1 MTLFRTLLHL
11 DAWGASSI
19 EFRIPQG
26 SMPHRSGIV
35 PLRSTTF
42 RTSFRTS
49 FRKPHIVPRSFHYV
63 PLRSANSWHPA
74 PSGNRFWPPETFPRA
89 TNDKYIVKKY
99 VFVENTTKT
108 HNVHQN
114 IENQRSRVQNRQIII
129 NWFVSMSEITNLEKQ
144 SNCPKAK
151 IDLVSEIT
159 NFDAKISP

>member
-1 MTLFRTLLHL
+1 MFRGLFEQLNCGGPTLCGGTFLDIRPPLLILLACFRTLLHL
-11 DAWGASSI
+11 DAWRASSI
-19 EFRIPQG
+19 EFWIPQG

-74 PSGNRFWPPETFPRA
+74 PSGNRFWPPETFPR
-89 TNDKYIVKKY
+89 
-99 VFVENTTKT
+99 
-108 HNVHQN
+108 
-114 IENQRSRVQNRQIII
+114 SRVQNRQIII
-129 NWFVSMSEITNLEKQ
+129 NWFVSLSEITNLEKQ

-151 IDLVSEIT
+151 MDLVSKIT